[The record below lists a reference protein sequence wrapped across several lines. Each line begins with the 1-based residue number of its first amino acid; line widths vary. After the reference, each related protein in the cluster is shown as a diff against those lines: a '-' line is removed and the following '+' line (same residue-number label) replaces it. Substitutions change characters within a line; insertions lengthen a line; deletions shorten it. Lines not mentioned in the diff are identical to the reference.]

1 MTDSLRETLNLPRTD
16 FPMKANLP
24 QAEPRRLEQW
34 KAADLYGQVRRA
46 RHGQPSFV
54 LHDGPP
60 YANGHIHLG
69 TVLNKILKDVIVRSR
84 SMTGKDAPYRP
95 GWDCHGLPIELKVEK
110 DLGAKKREMSPLAF
124 RDACRRYAEKFVG
137 IQRTEFERLGVLGEW
152 GDPYLTMSPFYQA
165 TIVRQLADFAEKGLV
180 YKAKKSVH
188 WCISCRTALAEAEVE
203 YDERHVSPQ
212 VDVRFPLADAE
223 RDRLA
228 AQHPAL
234 AGKRVSAVIWTTT
247 PWTLPANL
255 ALAFHPEFEYGF
267 YPVQGTDEVLLLA
280 KGLREASEARWHAKT
295 NPAGAPPPLG
305 APLAEVKGLEL
316 EKVRFRHPW
325 IDRDSPGVLA
335 DYVTLDTGT
344 GVVHTA
350 PGHGWDDYLTGLRYG
365 LDVYCPVDEAGRF
378 LPEVE
383 RFAGERVFDA
393 NPKIVEFMRERGILL
408 AAGKDTH
415 SYPVCWRC
423 KNPIIFRATFQW
435 FIALDEGKPTL
446 REQALAA
453 IAASRWMPG
462 VGRGAHPQHDRDPPR
477 LVHLPPAPVG
487 RADPGVLLQVLR
499 RDPPAGR
506 PRAPRRRRLREGHA
520 PTRGTRATRRSCCPR
535 ASPAR
540 GAAAR
545 RSTRRRTS
553 STSGSTPARRTR
565 PSSGTARTCR
575 GRPTS
580 TSRAPTSTAAG
591 STRPC

>member
-46 RHGQPSFV
+46 RHGRPSFV

-84 SMTGKDAPYRP
+84 SMAGKDAPYRP
-95 GWDCHGLPIELKVEK
+95 GLGLPRPA
-110 DLGAKKREMSPLAF
+110 DRAQGRQGPRREEA
-124 RDACRRYAEKFVG
+124 RDVAGRVPRAPAAAYAEKFVG
-137 IQRTEFERLGVLGEW
+137 IQRAEFERLGVLGEW
-152 GDPYLTMSPFYQA
+152 DDPYLTMSPFYQA

-203 YDERHVSPQ
+203 YDEHHVSPS

-228 AQHPAL
+228 ARHPAL

-267 YPVQGTDEVLLLA
+267 YPVEGTDEVLLLA
-280 KGLREASEARWHAKT
+280 KGLPRSVRGALAREGEPGGRSPAARRAARRGEGT
-295 NPAGAPPPLG
+295 
-305 APLAEVKGLEL
+305 EL

-350 PGHGWDDYLTGLRYG
+350 PGHGWDDYLTGVRYG
-365 LDVYCPVDEAGRF
+365 LDIYCPVDEAGRF

-393 NPKIVEFMRERGILL
+393 NPEIVEFLRERGVLL

-415 SYPVCWRC
+415 SYPICWRC
-423 KNPIIFRATFQW
+423 KNPIIFRATGSGSSPSTR
-435 FIALDEGKPTL
+435 AGP
-446 REQALAA
+446 RC
-453 IAASRWMPG
+453 ASR
-462 VGRGAHPQHDRDPPR
+462 RS
-477 LVHLPPAPVG
+477 
-487 RADPGVLLQVLR
+487 R
-499 RDPPAGR
+499 RS
-506 PRAPRRRRLREGHA
+506 PRRGGSRPGARSA
-520 PTRGTRATRRSCCPR
+520 SAT
-535 ASPAR
+535 
-540 GAAAR
+540 
-545 RSTRRRTS
+545 
-553 STSGSTPARRTR
+553 
-565 PSSGTARTCR
+565 
-575 GRPTS
+575 
-580 TSRAPTSTAAG
+580 
-591 STRPC
+591 